1 LGLHEAVLAPSGWKE
16 YDLDVKSDQT
26 TDDVH
31 HVMSAEQNRQSFR
44 ILAPNLSGHL
54 VQHYPSQ
61 IVHDLTFIVRCC
73 SFPPCW

>member
-1 LGLHEAVLAPSGWKE
+1 LAQLHETVLAPSGWKE

-44 ILAPNLSGHL
+44 ILARIYRGIFKQFSK
-54 VQHYPSQ
+54 
-61 IVHDLTFIVRCC
+61 
-73 SFPPCW
+73 SFMI